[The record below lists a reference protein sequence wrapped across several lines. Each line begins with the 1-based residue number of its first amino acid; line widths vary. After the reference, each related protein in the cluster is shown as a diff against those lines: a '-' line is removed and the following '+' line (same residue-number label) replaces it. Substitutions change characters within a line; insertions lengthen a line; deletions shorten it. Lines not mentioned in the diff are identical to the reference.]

1 MSLYQA
7 SVPNF
12 IRTLKNLDRW
22 LDKAEA
28 HATAKK
34 FDTAVYLTLRL
45 APDQLPFSRQIQI
58 ASDSAKL
65 AVSRITGKE
74 APSFPDNESTL
85 AELRTRVRNTVAF
98 LETVTEQD
106 FVGADTRKVPVPGQP
121 GKVALGRDV
130 LFEHA
135 IPNFYFHATT
145 TYALLRHNGVDLGK
159 SDFIGPRTTQE
170 A

>member
-22 LDKAEA
+22 FDKAEA
-28 HATAKK
+28 YATAKK

-45 APDQLPFSRQIQI
+45 APDQLPFNRQIQI
-58 ASDSAKL
+58 ATDSAKL
-65 AVSRITGKE
+65 AVARLTGKE
-74 APSFPDNESTL
+74 APTFADNESTL
-85 AELRTRVRNTVAF
+85 AELRTRVKNTIAF

-106 FVGADTRKVPVPGQP
+106 FVGAETRKLPVGGQP
-121 GKVALGRDV
+121 GKVALGRDA

-135 IPNFYFHATT
+135 IPNFFFHVTT

-159 SDFIGPRTTQE
+159 SDFIGPRTLQD